1 MADMSKEN
9 LEKELSSYIRH
20 NYKNLSFSGINDL
33 MGVTVSVSLENEYRG
48 EGLYSFADNN
58 ARLKWKA
65 KENGGIY
72 QERHYKIEGKVHIKE
87 DADSPKF
94 KIKDTITV
102 K

>member
-9 LEKELSSYIRH
+9 LEKELSSYIRN
-20 NYKNLSFSGINDL
+20 NYKNLSFRGIDNIMD
-33 MGVTVSVSLENEYRG
+33 VTISVSLENEYRG
-48 EGLYSFADNN
+48 EGLYSFSDNN

-65 KENGGIY
+65 KENGGVY

-94 KIKDTITV
+94 EIKDSITI